1 LRKLEFIEERLHFT
15 RHKVFFHISH
25 MACDHHRCIRTSK
38 IVKGPKDSSLSLLN
52 DCTDTSQGKNREHM
66 VANVDGGDK
75 WMLNTHLILPHPES

>member
-1 LRKLEFIEERLHFT
+1 
-15 RHKVFFHISH
+15 

-52 DCTDTSQGKNREHM
+52 DSTDTSQGKNREHM
-66 VANVDGGDK
+66 VANVDGGDE